1 MAGMFVLG
9 DDGRLIGLNEH
20 SYDSE
25 KLLQDLLATYPDL
38 LAGEEMAPGAPRR
51 WLLVSQ
57 ETGVPDAADAGA
69 RWSVDHLFL
78 DQEGIPTLVEVKR
91 STDTRIRR
99 EVVGQMLDYAANAVV
114 YLPVE
119 RIRSAFE
126 ARCAADGRS
135 PEEVLGTTFGMDAD
149 ADAYWADVQT
159 NLQAGRVRLVF
170 VSDAIPTELRRI
182 IEFLNGQMN
191 PAEVYGVEIRQY
203 VGERLRT
210 LVPRLVGRTAD
221 AGRAKSGGGSVR
233 GAAWTLERFEAAL
246 ESQCGPAAL
255 ARARRIRDW
264 TADRSLRLWWGQGKQ
279 HGGFV
284 VIYDAPDGTAHQ
296 LFEVWT
302 NGYIELFF
310 KYLANKGPFADE
322 ALRRDLMARLNDIP
336 GIEVPEAAVAKRPN
350 VSFDRL
356 PDDGSL
362 ERFLVVFDWAIEE
375 IRRAT

>member
-1 MAGMFVLG
+1 MRRTPAHG
-9 DDGRLIGLNEH
+9 GR
-20 SYDSE
+20 STTCSW
-25 KLLQDLLATYPDL
+25 TC
-38 LAGEEMAPGAPRR
+38 RR
-51 WLLVSQ
+51 AL
-57 ETGVPDAADAGA
+57 
-69 RWSVDHLFL
+69 
-78 DQEGIPTLVEVKR
+78 PTLVEVKR

-119 RIRSAFE
+119 PHSIRRS
-126 ARCAADGRS
+126 RLAALPDGRVT
-135 PEEVLGTTFGMDAD
+135 PEEVLGAAFGMEAD
-149 ADAYWADVQT
+149 VDAYWAGVQT

-170 VSDAIPTELRRI
+170 DAPPIPAELRRI

-221 AGRAKSGGGSVR
+221 AGRAKSGAARSVR
-233 GAAWTLERFEAAL
+233 GEAWNVERFEAAL

-264 TADRSLRLWWGQGKQ
+264 TADRGLRLGWGQGKQ

-322 ALRRDLMARLNDIP
+322 ALRRDLMTRLNDIP

-356 PDDGSL
+356 PADDLL
-362 ERFLVVFDWAIEE
+362 ERFLAVFDWAIAGDPSSHLTLPCSPDVTD
-375 IRRAT
+375 RQVNDPLTLSLTTHKRLVVLVNAT

>member
-9 DDGRLIGLNEH
+9 DDGRLIGLSEH

-78 DQEGIPTLVEVKR
+78 DQEGVPTLVEVKR

-135 PEEVLGTTFGMDAD
+135 PEEVLGAAFGMDAD
-149 ADAYWADVQT
+149 VDAYWADVQT

-170 VSDAIPTELRRI
+170 VSDAIPAELRRI

-221 AGRAKSGGGSVR
+221 ASRAKSG
-233 GAAWTLERFEAAL
+233 
-246 ESQCGPAAL
+246 
-255 ARARRIRDW
+255 
-264 TADRSLRLWWGQGKQ
+264 
-279 HGGFV
+279 
-284 VIYDAPDGTAHQ
+284 
-296 LFEVWT
+296 
-302 NGYIELFF
+302 
-310 KYLANKGPFADE
+310 
-322 ALRRDLMARLNDIP
+322 ARL
-336 GIEVPEAAVAKRPN
+336 
-350 VSFDRL
+350 
-356 PDDGSL
+356 GS
-362 ERFLVVFDWAIEE
+362 R
-375 IRRAT
+375 